1 MPNDVEITLR
11 FNATA
16 KQAEAEIERLKNTIA
31 NVPDGAE
38 GAAALDSAEAS
49 AQKLREALTALA
61 GSLMQQSTEL
71 DKNAAGYEQEAAT
84 LQGMVEET
92 YRYAGAVDAVRKAIE
107 KRRAAG
113 NGTPESGNKPP
124 AAPPDDGGIAE
135 KIEQLREMGRAL
147 SDTADNAAPYAEKLA
162 KRINTLKD
170 GVDALG
176 TKTAKLNFNK
186 IFNGADKS
194 LAGLGDKLRKVL
206 SVLGGNLETLDKI
219 DEAFRNGTLSAEG
232 AARVLA
238 KMEDHLGKMSDKVSR
253 FVERT
258 ENGFGL
264 METKAKALY
273 RLEDQ
278 ANKALE
284 RRAEN
289 EKKANEQR
297 LKAIEAE
304 RLAKAKAYNEE
315 QTRARKAEEARRKAA
330 QEDAKRQ
337 RKAREDYAKM
347 WSGLLDDKDKQE
359 KQAREQD
366 RIIYAM
372 KLAAMSKR
380 ELIDE
385 SKRVAVALKEE
396 ARAGDVAS
404 AKYKE
409 LVIKQGQIQTALRHT
424 RNQTALARM
433 EFMQQAQM
441 AAQLS
446 GSLASLGSEFMNLG
460 ENAKNGTLNISGLTN
475 SIFMMGMAIKSGM
488 APIGWAITALEAL
501 TLAWNWYAKS
511 EKEAHD
517 KALEMRRKN
526 LEDLRD
532 MEAATRRAMF
542 DAPREAAD
550 KAAEAIRR
558 EGEAEKELLE
568 RRNAREEAAGN
579 ARVQMV
585 RAEEEQKAEIRK
597 QAALTEANDP
607 AAEAAAKAASEKRI
621 QQAEQEEARAA
632 RARVTEE
639 KQADVE
645 IAENS
650 LKAADDYMGE
660 LRKKYGEMLDY
671 ELADNSELTILKNAV
686 KQVEVAKDKEREQ
699 LEKQLDELNDQLG
712 QFGQWERANID
723 KMLSLGMEEYGKQI
737 EKRREVI
744 AKLNGLDEKYAPQL
758 KATEAERLASEK
770 AYIAENSELVE
781 KATEKLRM
789 DGLDLEQKAERI
801 RLMFNEV
808 NAAEEKL
815 RLAQQGVE
823 DAKSALAAQA
833 ESNQLAEQA
842 AEMDRKTLD
851 LKQQTR
857 QAEIDLAEAV
867 AERADEWK
875 KLKEMAPLEEQAEW
889 LHDMLESGLLTAKE
903 QEAYAE
909 EMARNVE
916 AARAARLEQLK
927 AADNLK
933 ELAKW
938 LAEQAADEKQTQ
950 ADRKRWRTELA
961 TVEKQIL
968 ERDKKAAEEA
978 RAGEW
983 AQVQRTRSV
992 AEQIKW
998 LDRTVAGLEKGSDA
1012 AQKWGNTLA
1021 QLKDKQLAAA
1031 VEKVI
1036 SETQT
1041 TGNYA
1046 EEDNRQR
1053 SEILKADAALL
1064 EARRAELTRLYNET
1078 DDFAEREKIADA
1090 LKNTEGQLN
1099 GLNAQLS
1106 RAVAVAAASADDFKG
1121 PDTTAKKRYEKAL
1134 AGLVS
1139 VYRQQLNRAQ
1149 RALEQGDEAGYAR
1162 AMEQLTK
1169 AAQRMQ
1175 KVVEDPAAVD
1185 AWHTANAESKNIQHS
1200 AKEIARNQNRTADAT
1215 RKEADAAKGAADGM
1229 NEAERSAKR
1238 AKQKAD
1244 NVARKIGDEAAQQ
1257 GQQATNAVNEL
1268 AELRNQVRSMAS
1280 SIDQLRSVCSE
1291 LAAVCADTAS
1301 ATASATGDIRRAI
1314 GNINK
1319 SIDRIWRKIG

>member
-16 KQAEAEIERLKNTIA
+16 KQAEAEIERLKNTIE

-38 GAAALDSAEAS
+38 GAAAMESAEAS

-92 YRYAGAVDAVRKAIE
+92 YRYADAVDAVRKAIE

-113 NGTPESGNKPP
+113 NGMPESGNRPP
-124 AAPPDDGGIAE
+124 AAQPDDGGIAE
-135 KIEQLREMGRAL
+135 KIDQLREMGRAL

-380 ELIDE
+380 ELIGE

-396 ARAGDVAS
+396 ASACDVAS

-446 GSLASLGSEFMNLG
+446 GGLASLGSEFMNLG
-460 ENAKNGTLNISGLTN
+460 EYAKNGTLNISGLAT
-475 SIFMMGMAIKSGM
+475 SIITMGMAIKAGM
-488 APIGWAITALEAL
+488 GPLGWILTAVEAL

-511 EKEAHD
+511 EKEAHE

-526 LEDLRD
+526 LENLRD
-532 MEAATRRAMF
+532 MEEATRRAMF

-639 KQADVE
+639 KQADIE

-650 LKAADDYMGE
+650 LKAADAYIGE
-660 LRKKYGEMLDY
+660 LRKKYGELLDY
-671 ELADNSELTILKNAV
+671 ELADDSELTILKER
-686 KQVEVAKDKEREQ
+686 VEEIKVAKDNTNTEFKEAKDKIKDKYKELSKGIADMGAQARLDAYRDREIQ
-699 LEKQLDELNDQLG
+699 
-712 QFGQWERANID
+712 
-723 KMLSLGMEEYGKQI
+723 
-737 EKRREVI
+737 
-744 AKLNGLDEKYAPQL
+744 
-758 KATEAERLASEK
+758 AERDKANEKLAEYNKKEVERKAELERVEK
-770 AYIAENSELVE
+770 EYNAANAELVE
-781 KATEKLRM
+781 KATEKLGM
-789 DGLDLEQKAERI
+789 EGLDLEQKVKRI
-801 RLMFNEV
+801 RLMFKEV
-808 NAAEEKL
+808 DAAEEKL

-823 DAKSALAAQA
+823 DAESALAAQA

-916 AARAARLEQLK
+916 AARAARFEQLK

-1169 AAQRMQ
+1169 TAQRMQ
-1175 KVVEDPAAVD
+1175 KVVEDPAAVE

-1215 RKEADAAKGAADGM
+1215 RKEADAAKGAAQGM
-1229 NEAERSAKR
+1229 SDAERSAKR

-1291 LAAVCADTAS
+1291 LAAACADTAS